1 MRLILA
7 HGTNPAQ
14 LSSDLPGKT
23 TQCYGVTVRFCERY
37 VNRFSGTNNEM
48 VQAARSGVRNISEGS
63 SASGTSK
70 RIELKLT
77 DIARASLDGLRGDY
91 RDFLRDQKL
100 SEWPDNDPRRAE
112 LIARRCA
119 TVDAVADWIK
129 DVHGRSGRDGPNRRE
144 TYAEIAANAAI
155 VLINVACSLLDR
167 QLTALAKDY
176 AENGGFTE
184 RMYRV
189 RRQRRDKSN

>member
-1 MRLILA
+1 
-7 HGTNPAQ
+7 
-14 LSSDLPGKT
+14 
-23 TQCYGVTVRFCERY
+23 
-37 VNRFSGTNNEM
+37 M

-63 SASGTSK
+63 TASGTSK

-77 DIARASLDGLRGDY
+77 DIARASLDELRGDY

-100 SEWPDNDPRRAE
+100 KEWSDNDPRRTE

-119 TVDAVADWIK
+119 TGDAVADWVK
-129 DVHGRSGRDGPNRRE
+129 DVHGRSGRDGRSGRSGQNRRE

-167 QLTALAKDY
+167 QLAALAKAY
-176 AENGGFTE
+176 VEKGGFTE
-184 RMYRV
+184 RMYRI
-189 RRQRRDKSN
+189 RHQRHRP